1 MTKVLAIASGGGHWK
16 QLMLLSPA
24 FENTEVKYVTTLA
37 GLPQQNNISN
47 YAIVQD
53 SNKNEKFKLLITL
66 IQMFWVF
73 IVFRPKVII
82 TTGAAPGLL
91 GLLLGK
97 IFFRKTIWV
106 DSIANAEELSLC
118 GKISKK
124 IADIVLTQWE
134 PLATDNVE
142 YRGSV
147 F

>member
-37 GLPQQNNISN
+37 GLPQQNNISD

-53 SNKNEKFKLLITL
+53 SNKNEKLKLLITMVQ
-66 IQMFWVF
+66 IFWIF

-118 GKISKK
+118 GKLSKK

-134 PLATDNVE
+134 PLATEGVE